1 MPGENVMK
9 LGEQWEI
16 EMPGFGKMTVSSQIN
31 KQTDWQKN
39 GQFTNRYKQKNRQT
53 NGQSS
58 KKCKQMVSSK
68 KNTNLGKPKGDSKI
82 DLIPI
87 QSRSE
92 VTIFP

>member
-1 MPGENVMK
+1 MQISTKSSSKFMPGENVMK

-58 KKCKQMVSSK
+58 KKCKQMVSFK
-68 KNTNLGKPKGDSKI
+68 TNTNLGKPKRRFQD
-82 DLIPI
+82 
-87 QSRSE
+87 
-92 VTIFP
+92 